1 VVALAPAAL
10 GFAPAPAA
18 VLGAAEV
25 RRELGDWR
33 WTSLPAPWLLALL
46 VLAVLL
52 GARALYARERGRSG
66 PRARLLLACLR
77 TAALVGIVLL
87 LAGPYREEVTTAEER
102 SHLVVLIDTSASM
115 QNEDAYSADEEQRL
129 LEAAWPEGAGAGR
142 PASLADA
149 PDASRLALVKR
160 VLAANQGR
168 VLERL
173 AERFVLHVFAFDED
187 WRTLGTTEAETVD
200 RPAAT
205 DAPAKRPIDAILA
218 GVGTLAPVG
227 PRTRIGATLRSVAT
241 QFLGRPDRR
250 LAGVVLITDGQDTS
264 ETEDALDVVLAL
276 PRAQDLHVAAVG
288 LGNPG
293 SDKNL
298 RVDPIRAKDWVLVGD
313 QVQFESALR
322 HKGFTGVGP
331 VTAVLEVER
340 ITDPDGRPVPPARV
354 VLPEGPRTRTRTDG
368 AVLPEESASVPVG
381 LWAPFEE
388 PGTYRIS
395 VRAQL
400 PEDRRAEDAILD
412 DNVATHELRVVDQS
426 IRVLY
431 VDREPRYEWRFL
443 SNYLTREAPAGA
455 RSRGGSTFS
464 QRSRFLTH
472 VLLQTGDPTVDP
484 PYTRATG
491 MTPRRTFPTERA
503 DLFRYDVLIL
513 GDVDLGRL
521 AGSPARKNEVL
532 ALIRSFVEE
541 GGGIALQ
548 AGVDLKMPLD
558 LLGTPLAD
566 LLPVA
571 ASEADKKATEGEM
584 PQRQPF
590 RLRLTESGRQHP
602 AFHILPPD
610 RRGEMPDAE
619 RVARIWA
626 GLDPEV
632 AYTEGWSWY
641 WCYRCLGGLR
651 PGAVALATA
660 FQPGRPDLRGLLD
673 ARDQELPALA
683 SMGFGKGRVFWCGL
697 DDLTRM
703 RRENADTFYGA
714 FWEQVVR
721 DLATY
726 RLLGGNKRFK
736 IFPQEEEV
744 SVGETA
750 EIVITALDERFQP
763 MDDPWLEGVHV
774 ELPDDS
780 GRIDLEGDARPALSA
795 DGAPGE
801 YRFRVPVTRQGTY
814 LVWIEQRGDTRDS
827 GDRAE
832 RRFRGVS
839 RAREAALKLP
849 NHELLAA
856 LARETQ
862 GPPPLKLSQLG
873 ELSLP
878 APTVSR
884 VINRTRRDEWDKPW
898 VLLAVTLLL
907 GLEWALRKRWQMI

>member
-1 VVALAPAAL
+1 MAALAPLPAAL
-10 GFAPAPAA
+10 LAS
-18 VLGAAEV
+18 AEV

-66 PRARLLLACLR
+66 PKARLLLACLR
-77 TAALVGIVLL
+77 TAALVGLVLL
-87 LAGPYREEVTTAEER
+87 LAGPYREEISTAEER

-115 QNEDAYSADEEQRL
+115 QNEDAYPLDEEQRL
-129 LEAAWPEGAGAGR
+129 LAAAWPEGGTEPR
-142 PASLADA
+142 PARLADA
-149 PDASRLALVKR
+149 PDASRLALVQR
-160 VLAANQGR
+160 VLAADGGR
-168 VLERL
+168 VLRRL

-187 WRTLGTTEAETVD
+187 WRSLGTTEPEAQDGRSEAG
-200 RPAAT
+200 AAPQ
-205 DAPAKRPIDAILA
+205 DPLAAILA
-218 GVGTLAPVG
+218 GVKTLAPVG

-264 ETEDALDVVLAL
+264 ETENALDVVMGV
-276 PRAQDLHVAAVG
+276 PRAHDLQVAAVG

-331 VTAVLEVER
+331 VWALLEVER
-340 ITDPDGRPVPPARV
+340 ITDPDGRAVPPTRID
-354 VLPEGPRTRTRTDG
+354 LPDGPRTRTRTEG
-368 AVLPEESASVPVG
+368 VLLPEEGTPVPVG

-400 PEDRRAEDAILD
+400 PEDRRPEDAILD

-443 SNYLTREAPAGA
+443 SNYLTREAPTG
-455 RSRGGSTFS
+455 SRGRGSGTLS

-513 GDVDLGRL
+513 GDVDLARL
-521 AGSPARKNEVL
+521 AGSPARKNELL

-571 ASEADKKATEGEM
+571 AGEADKKATENEM
-584 PQRQPF
+584 PQREPF

-610 RRGEMPDAE
+610 RNGEMPAAE
-619 RVARIWA
+619 RVARIWS
-626 GLDPEV
+626 GQDPEV

-660 FQPGRPDLRGLLD
+660 FQPGRPDLPGLLD
-673 ARDQELPALA
+673 AREQELPALA

-763 MDDPWLEGVHV
+763 MDDPTLAGVHV
-774 ELPDDS
+774 ERPDDTALHLDE
-780 GRIDLEGDARPALSA
+780 IGDPPRLSA

-801 YRFRVPVTRQGTY
+801 YRFRVPVTRAGTY
-814 LVWIEQRGDTRDS
+814 LVWIEQRADSRDA

-832 RRFRGVS
+832 RRFRGVT

-849 NHELLAA
+849 NHELLDA
-856 LARETQ
+856 LARETN

-873 ELSLP
+873 DLSPP

-884 VINRTRRDEWDKPW
+884 VINRSRRDEWDKPW